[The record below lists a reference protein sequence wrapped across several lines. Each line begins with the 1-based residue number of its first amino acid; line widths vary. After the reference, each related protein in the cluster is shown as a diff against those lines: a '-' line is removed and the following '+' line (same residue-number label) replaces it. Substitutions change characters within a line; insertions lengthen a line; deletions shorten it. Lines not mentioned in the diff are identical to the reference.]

1 MPRTAVIHTDGAARG
16 NPGPAGIG
24 VVARTKQGA
33 VLFEHAEYIGEA
45 TNNVAE
51 YTAFIQGL
59 RMARDKGIDTVRM
72 ASDSELLVRQ
82 LHGLYKVRHPNLKGL
97 YDQAVALMGQF
108 EHVEVYHVPR
118 EKNAEADALANRAIK
133 AHNGARK
140 N

>member
-1 MPRTAVIHTDGAARG
+1 MPHTAIIHTDGAAKG

-24 VVARTKQGA
+24 VVARTEEGT
-33 VLFEHAEYIGEA
+33 VLFEHAEYIGET

-59 RMARDKGIDTVRM
+59 RMARQKGLNTVRM

-82 LHGLYKVRHPNLKGL
+82 LHGLYKVRHPNLKDL
-97 YDQAVALMGQF
+97 YDRAVALMAQF
-108 EHVEVYHVPR
+108 ERIEVCHVPR

-133 AHNGARK
+133 THHGAQK
-140 N
+140 I